1 MSDSTKRLFISLL
14 LCLVVSPLISS
25 CAYLSSKRK
34 TVNDGVTEQ
43 QKRYK
48 ALEEKYN
55 ELLSKSTPNIPV
67 STAPK
72 VEGINKNF
80 QQILSGKKQR
90 SLDGSQYDRKKIA
103 RELRSLN
110 RLVLKINKK
119 KYGDAVLLA
128 KELEKSR
135 VEQIRAQARFL
146 LAQVMEQ
153 QGESLLAAQIYEEI
167 AVTMRFSIFSK
178 KSIDKGIELAG
189 AINDSSMKDRFRHM
203 KAQSKNS
210 IRRTN

>member
-1 MSDSTKRLFISLL
+1 MSDSTKRLFLSLL
-14 LCLVVSPLISS
+14 LCLVVLPLISS
-25 CAYLSSKRK
+25 CAYFGNKRK
-34 TVNDGVTEQ
+34 PVNDGVAEQ
-43 QKRYK
+43 QERYK

-80 QQILSGKKQR
+80 QQILSGKKKR
-90 SLDGSQYDRKKIA
+90 SLDGSQYDRRKIA

-128 KELEKSR
+128 KELEKSS

-146 LAQVMEQ
+146 LAQVMEL
-153 QGESLLAAQIYEEI
+153 QGEKLLAAQIYEEI
-167 AVTMRFSIFSK
+167 AVTMPFSIFSK
-178 KSIDKGIELAG
+178 KSIDKGLNLASM
-189 AINDSSMKDRFRHM
+189 INDSLMRERFSRM
-203 KAQSKNS
+203 QKPFKAGL
-210 IRRTN
+210 RRVN